1 MQFFSSRLLTTA
13 LCLAFVFLLPVG
25 CSKDNGD
32 GAGSASSGGDGG
44 RRQFLSMGTAPVG
57 GAFAVVGQAISEVL
71 NANKGD
77 SNWKMQAKGTKGSQE
92 NIRRLAKGDLQ
103 LAVSN
108 SAITYFAVRGESGW
122 EQKYDMRALAT
133 LAPNVAMFITT
144 ADSGIKTIAD
154 LKGKRVVIGPAGAG
168 FEMFVEPL
176 LAGHGV
182 RMEDLSP
189 LNATQSAAVDML
201 GDGSADAAFLG
212 GAVPTSSI
220 SQACSTYDIVFI
232 PFGESERIKLV
243 DDYPFFQPYT
253 IPQDKYPDLTGDYA
267 GLNGGSMHVIT
278 SADQDEDLI
287 YEITKLIWENRA
299 AIADQH
305 PAGKAINE
313 KNVARYT
320 GTEFHPGAIRFYKE
334 AGIWPESAAAA
345 EPSAPAPESPA
356 PESPAAVAS
365 ESAEPADAKTQE

>member
-1 MQFFSSRLLTTA
+1 MRFLSSKLAKATLCFAAA
-13 LCLAFVFLLPVG
+13 LFLYAG

-32 GAGSASSGGDGG
+32 GSGAASTGGDSGGG

-77 SNWKMQAKGTKGSQE
+77 ANWKMQAKGTKGSQE

-103 LAVSN
+103 LAISN

-122 EQKYDMRALAT
+122 EQKYDMRAIAT

-144 ADSGIKTIAD
+144 ADSGIKTVAD
-154 LKGKRVVIGPAGAG
+154 LKGKKVVIGPAGAG

-176 LAGHGV
+176 LAAHGV
-182 RMEDLSP
+182 AFADLSP
-189 LNATQSAAVDML
+189 LNATQSGAVDML

-212 GAVPTSSI
+212 GAVPTGSI
-220 SQACSTYDIVFI
+220 SQACSTHDILFV
-232 PFGESERIKLV
+232 PFGEAERSKLIEEF
-243 DDYPFFQPYT
+243 PFFQPFT
-253 IPQDKYPDLTGDYA
+253 VTKDEYPGQTSDYA
-267 GLNGGSMHVIT
+267 GLNVGSMQLIT
-278 SADQDEDLI
+278 SADQDEELI

-299 AIADQH
+299 AISEQH
-305 PAGKAINE
+305 PAGKSINE

-334 AGIWPESAAAA
+334 AGIWPESDGAPAVETPAATDAAPVSEPAAAA
-345 EPSAPAPESPA
+345 PA
-356 PESPAAVAS
+356 
-365 ESAEPADAKTQE
+365 TQE